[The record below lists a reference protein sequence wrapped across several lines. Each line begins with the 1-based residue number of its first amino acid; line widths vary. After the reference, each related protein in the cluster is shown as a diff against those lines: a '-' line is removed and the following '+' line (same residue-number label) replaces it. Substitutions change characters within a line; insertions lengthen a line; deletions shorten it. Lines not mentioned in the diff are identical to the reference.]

1 MSCIEVQQQDFR
13 VCIQPTVQTTAVN
26 FSEVLSFSVSG
37 LIKTNWDWPQLL
49 QLVQQGHSETP
60 SLSQLLVF
68 STQPLHELF
77 QKIGFLHVPLDRL
90 FLQIQSSPKEKVFIY
105 TWTLTNSEKCL
116 QIYLRGKKKKDIKKV
131 PYLINLTSLTVK
143 CSLYAALAQCTL
155 TMLHFKKAFSRK
167 THYPSISIPFSV
179 WSKQYQQLQTAYCS
193 SYNCLLC
200 FDRHLWKLLGS
211 I

>member
-1 MSCIEVQQQDFR
+1 MPMAVDGFFCNLQYYPQLGNNHYIHKYSTYKMSCIEVQQQDFR
-13 VCIQPTVQTTAVN
+13 VCIQSTVQTTAVN

-37 LIKTNWDWPQLL
+37 LIKTNWDLPQLL
-49 QLVQQGHSETP
+49 QLVQQGHSEIP

-116 QIYLRGKKKKDIKKV
+116 
-131 PYLINLTSLTVK
+131 
-143 CSLYAALAQCTL
+143 
-155 TMLHFKKAFSRK
+155 
-167 THYPSISIPFSV
+167 
-179 WSKQYQQLQTAYCS
+179 
-193 SYNCLLC
+193 
-200 FDRHLWKLLGS
+200 
-211 I
+211 